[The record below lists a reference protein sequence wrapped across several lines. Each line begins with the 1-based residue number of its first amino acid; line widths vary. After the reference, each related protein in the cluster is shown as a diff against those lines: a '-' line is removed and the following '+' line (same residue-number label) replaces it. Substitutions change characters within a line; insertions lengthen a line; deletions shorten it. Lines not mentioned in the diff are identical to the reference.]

1 MKNIIILGSTGSI
14 GTQAV
19 DVIKK
24 NREDFN
30 VVGLAAH
37 KNASLLIQQAKELGP
52 KYVCLIDEEAC
63 AASKAKF
70 RDYIFLEGTKGVLE
84 LAKEESSELVLN
96 AIVGSAGLPATI
108 AAIEANKILAL
119 ANKESLVAGGDLVND
134 LLTRSKTKI
143 IPVDSEH
150 SAIFQCLIGEDP
162 KEVKKIILTASGG
175 PFRGRKPGSL
185 GDVTPNDAISHP
197 RWNMGKKISVDSA
210 TLMNKGLEVIEAHF
224 LFGVPYDKIEIVI
237 HPESI
242 IHSMV
247 EFVDGSI
254 KAHLGRTDM
263 RIPIQYALTYPKRLS
278 SPVDSISF
286 KEIAT
291 LTFEEVDF
299 ESAPCIGL
307 ALRAAEKGRSHP
319 AVMNAANEVSVEA
332 FLNEEISFTD
342 IGEIIEATLIA
353 HRPFDIEDFDD
364 FIRADAWARKKAN
377 DLIKSRSGLKEKLFG
392 GNL

>member
-30 VVGLAAH
+30 VIGLAAY
-37 KNASLLIQQAKELGP
+37 KNASLLIQQAKELRP

-63 AASKAKF
+63 AASKSRF
-70 RDYIFLEGTKGVLE
+70 RDYIFLEGAKGVEE
-84 LAKEESSELVLN
+84 LATEGSVELVLN

-108 AAIEANKILAL
+108 AAIEANKVLAL
-119 ANKESLVAGGDLVND
+119 ANKESFVAGGDLIND

-162 KEVKKIILTASGG
+162 KEVKKLILTASGG
-175 PFRGRKPGSL
+175 PFRGRKPDSL
-185 GDVTPNDAISHP
+185 ADVTPSDAISHP

-224 LFGVPYDKIEIVI
+224 IFGVPYDKIDIVI

-263 RIPIQYALTYPKRLS
+263 RIPIQYALTYPSRLD

-299 ESAPCIGL
+299 ELAPCIGL
-307 ALRAAEKGRSHP
+307 ALGAAKKGRSHP
-319 AVMNAANEVSVEA
+319 AVMNAANEIAVEA

-342 IGEIIEATLIA
+342 IGEIIEETLVA
-353 HRPFDIEDFDD
+353 HRPFDIEDIDD
-364 FIRADAWARKKAN
+364 FTKADLWARKKAR
-377 DLIKSRSGLKEKLFG
+377 DLAGTRRGHREKLFG